1 MRTLTQNK
9 DFQIDS
15 AKTKIIKNKLKM
27 RKISNYKAKLEKLRN
42 SVNEKMKRWNNSNKT
57 GSSNWLSVIPMREFN
72 CFNFWI
78 NRNFRTPADCD
89 IVTLFQISSLVALAE
104 RASMWSTPCRARRDD
119 SLPCDMI
126 KWEV

>member
-57 GSSNWLSVIPMREFN
+57 GSSNWLSVIPMREFS
-72 CFNFWI
+72 CFNF
-78 NRNFRTPADCD
+78 
-89 IVTLFQISSLVALAE
+89 
-104 RASMWSTPCRARRDD
+104 
-119 SLPCDMI
+119 
-126 KWEV
+126 

>member
-72 CFNFWI
+72 CFSF
-78 NRNFRTPADCD
+78 
-89 IVTLFQISSLVALAE
+89 
-104 RASMWSTPCRARRDD
+104 
-119 SLPCDMI
+119 
-126 KWEV
+126 

>member
-42 SVNEKMKRWNNSNKT
+42 SVNEKIKRWNNSNKT

-72 CFNFWI
+72 CFNF
-78 NRNFRTPADCD
+78 
-89 IVTLFQISSLVALAE
+89 
-104 RASMWSTPCRARRDD
+104 
-119 SLPCDMI
+119 
-126 KWEV
+126 

>member
-57 GSSNWLSVIPMREFN
+57 GSPNWLSVIPMREFN
-72 CFNFWI
+72 CFNF
-78 NRNFRTPADCD
+78 
-89 IVTLFQISSLVALAE
+89 
-104 RASMWSTPCRARRDD
+104 
-119 SLPCDMI
+119 
-126 KWEV
+126 

>member
-72 CFNFWI
+72 CFNF
-78 NRNFRTPADCD
+78 
-89 IVTLFQISSLVALAE
+89 
-104 RASMWSTPCRARRDD
+104 
-119 SLPCDMI
+119 
-126 KWEV
+126 

>member
-42 SVNEKMKRWNNSNKT
+42 SVNEKMKR
-57 GSSNWLSVIPMREFN
+57 
-72 CFNFWI
+72 
-78 NRNFRTPADCD
+78 
-89 IVTLFQISSLVALAE
+89 
-104 RASMWSTPCRARRDD
+104 
-119 SLPCDMI
+119 
-126 KWEV
+126 

>member
-42 SVNEKMKRWNNSNKT
+42 SVNEKMKRWNNSDKT

-72 CFNFWI
+72 CFNF
-78 NRNFRTPADCD
+78 
-89 IVTLFQISSLVALAE
+89 
-104 RASMWSTPCRARRDD
+104 
-119 SLPCDMI
+119 
-126 KWEV
+126 